1 MRRIT
6 VIAYIA
12 AFLILAVNALF
23 YRSLYNHQIEYI
35 SKMLDRQARIVGTE
49 MEQTS
54 QMLIP
59 DLAEMNFGDNISE
72 FFSASEV
79 NDRALEKIELYYSK
93 YEDLIVSLKLNDN
106 KGNVFTLLKDQE
118 KNTWI
123 NGRYKAQIQPAIFDK
138 EKVEPVR
145 ENFEYYFP
153 VMKGGELL
161 GNFVVTINFDQ
172 YFTRIFS
179 KYSIEDYQWQWV
191 INSDGNIIYDTH
203 KGKPGYS
210 ETKRLTKEV
219 NDGVSGRLFHTI
231 DSDGKS
237 KKILSSFFPV
247 NIIGK
252 SFGIVFSA
260 PTDFF
265 QKYIVRNSTIIV
277 LITLLIVLAII
288 HIYRIIFKRQNKK
301 MIETR
306 NSEATLIKMI
316 EEMPVGIVVYNQNRE
331 ILKANRIA
339 AQLFSRD
346 SETEMLG
353 MLIPDLSRNE
363 YVSDLSGQ
371 FGQGKI
377 IKINA
382 IHGDRIVFRGSI
394 PIDFKGEDATL
405 ESYIDITALEAARK
419 HEAEANIAKSE
430 LLARMSFEIRTPL
443 NGIIGMTEML
453 CRSNLPPESK
463 EVSGLLR
470 RSTDLL
476 LNIITDIFDVSKV
489 ETGKMFLDQIPFKV
503 RDEITYCINMIMRDN
518 PDTRVE
524 LIQDVAP
531 TVPDNVI
538 GDPYRLRQ
546 ILSNLLFNSLSTNL
560 EGEIK
565 LSCRLKSAINNV
577 ITLEFTIADTGR
589 VYTKTEIKKLFG
601 DYITN
606 KGMRSEW
613 SEELRLGPILA
624 RQLVELMGGELN
636 AVSPAFVDSSR
647 QDRGLKITFNIQVHL
662 NEKIVKEI
670 DVSGYKELKEIK
682 TLVIAGGQSRD
693 DDFLSILHKMEIP
706 VSVTSYQKHT
716 ISQILTDRQKTKDR
730 YILLILFDDND
741 SDGFIAAEALQK
753 AGLTNE
759 YIVLMFTSRD
769 PKGHYAR
776 CVDLGIDHLLVKPF
790 SVDELTATI
799 SQFFPGIAASAKAEI
814 KKSVKKVPEVLVVD
828 DNQLNRKVV
837 GSLLKVLGIMPD
849 FAESGE
855 EAIEKVRNKTYDI
868 IFMDL
873 IMPVIDGFEA
883 SRTILGFDKKMTI
896 IALSADNMPETR
908 TKAEMSGMKELLSKP
923 VSVKDLRAVIDR
935 YVTND

>member
-12 AFLILAVNALF
+12 TILILAVNALF
-23 YRSLYNHQIEYI
+23 YLSLYNKQIEYI
-35 SKMLDRQARIVGTE
+35 TKMLDRQARIVGTE
-49 MEQTS
+49 MEHTS
-54 QMLIP
+54 QSLIP
-59 DLAEMNFGDNISE
+59 DLSEMNFGNDISD
-72 FFSASEV
+72 FFSATDV

-123 NGRYKAQIQPAIFDK
+123 SGRYTAQVQPVIFNT

-145 ENFEYYFP
+145 ENFDYYFP
-153 VMKGGELL
+153 VLKDGQVL

-179 KYSIEDYQWQWV
+179 KYNIEDYQWQWV
-191 INSDGNIIYDTH
+191 INNEGNVIYDTH

-210 ETKRLTKEV
+210 EIKKLTKEV
-219 NDGVSGRLFHTI
+219 GDGISGRLVHQI
-231 DSDGKS
+231 SIDGKN

-247 NIIGK
+247 TIIGK
-252 SFGIVFSA
+252 EFGIVFSA
-260 PTDFF
+260 PTEFF
-265 QKYIVRNSTIIV
+265 QKYIVRNSTIMV
-277 LITLLIVLAII
+277 LLTLLVFLAII
-288 HIYRIIFKRQNKK
+288 HIYRIIFKKQNKK
-301 MIETR
+301 MIETQ

-339 AQLFSRD
+339 AHLFSRE

-371 FGQGKI
+371 FGQGKV

-382 IHGDRIVFRGSI
+382 IHGEKIVFRGSI
-394 PIDFKGEDATL
+394 PIEFKSEDAIL
-405 ESYIDITALEAARK
+405 ESYIDITALESARK

-463 EVSGLLR
+463 EVSSLLR

-560 EGEIK
+560 DGEIK
-565 LSCRLKSAINNV
+565 LSCKLKSAINNV
-577 ITLEFTIADTGR
+577 ITLEFTISDTGR
-589 VYTKTEIKKLFG
+589 VYTKAEIKKLFG

-624 RQLVELMGGELN
+624 RQLVDLMGGELN
-636 AVSPAFVDSSR
+636 AVSPAFIDTNK
-647 QDRGLKITFNIQVHL
+647 QEKGLKITFNIQVHL

-670 DVSGYKELKEIK
+670 DVSNYKTLRDIK

-706 VSVTSYQKHT
+706 VSVTSFQKHT
-716 ISQILTDRQKTKDR
+716 ISQILTDRQNLKNR
-730 YILLILFDDND
+730 YILLVLFDDAD
-741 SDGFIAAEALQK
+741 SDGFVAAEALQK

-759 YIVLMFTSRD
+759 YIVFMFTSRD

-790 SVDELTATI
+790 SIDELAATI
-799 SQFFPGIAASAKAEI
+799 TQFFPAITASLKSDI
-814 KKSVKKVPEVLVVD
+814 KNSVKKVPEVLVVD

-849 FAESGE
+849 FAEGGE
-855 EAIEKVRNKTYDI
+855 EAIEKVKSKTYDI

-883 SRTILGFDKKMTI
+883 SRTILNFDKRMTI

-908 TKAEMSGMKELLSKP
+908 AKAELSGMKELLSKP
-923 VSVKDLRAVIDR
+923 VTVKDLRAVIDR
-935 YVTND
+935 YVTNE

>member
-6 VIAYIA
+6 IIAYMA
-12 AFLILAVNALF
+12 MFLILVINVLF
-23 YRSLYNHQIEYI
+23 YRFLYNNQIEYI
-35 SKMLDRQARIVGTE
+35 TNMLDRQARIVASDIDH
-49 MEQTS
+49 TS
-54 QMLIP
+54 QSLTP
-59 DLAEMNFGDNISE
+59 DLTEMNFGNDVSE
-72 FFSASEV
+72 FFLNREI
-79 NDRALEKIELYYSK
+79 NERAIEKIELYYSK
-93 YEDLIVSLKLNDN
+93 YEDLIVSIKLNDN
-106 KGNVFTLLKDQE
+106 KGNVFTLFKDQE
-118 KNTWI
+118 KNNWI
-123 NGRYKAQIQPAIFDK
+123 SGTYKAQQQPEIFNH
-138 EKVEPVR
+138 EKIEPVR
-145 ENFEYYFP
+145 ENIDYYFP
-153 VMKGGELL
+153 VEKDGVVI
-161 GNFVVTINFDQ
+161 GNFVLTLNFNQ

-179 KYSIEDYQWQWV
+179 KYSIEYYQWQWV
-191 INSDGNIIYDTH
+191 VNSKGDIIFDTH

-210 ETKRLTKEV
+210 EIKKLTKQIG
-219 NDGVSGRLFHTI
+219 DGVSGHLVHTMSF
-231 DSDGKS
+231 DNTN
-237 KKILSSFFPV
+237 KKILSSFFPIT
-247 NIIGK
+247 IIGK
-252 SFGIVFSA
+252 DLGIVFSA

-265 QKYIVRNSTIIV
+265 QKYLVMRSGFIVF
-277 LITLLIVLAII
+277 ITLLIVLLII
-288 HIYRIIFKRQNKK
+288 QIYRSIFRKQSRK
-301 MIETR
+301 MVETQ

-339 AQLFSRD
+339 AQLFSRS

-363 YVSDLSGQ
+363 YLSDLSGQ

-377 IKINA
+377 IKISA
-382 IHGDRIVFRGSI
+382 IPGDRIVFRGSI
-394 PIDFKGEDATL
+394 PVNFKGEDATL

-453 CRSNLPPESK
+453 LRSNLPPETK
-463 EVSGLLR
+463 DVANLLR

-489 ETGKMFLDQIPFKV
+489 ETGKMILDQIPFKV
-503 RDEITYCINMIMRDN
+503 RDEIIYCINMIMRDN
-518 PDTRVE
+518 PDTRVN

-546 ILSNLLFNSLSTNL
+546 IISNLLFNSLSTNL
-560 EGEIK
+560 DGEIN

-577 ITLEFTIADTGR
+577 ITLEFIIVDTGH
-589 VYTKTEIKKLFG
+589 VYTKAEIKQLFG

-606 KGMRSEW
+606 KGIRSEW

-636 AVSPAFVDSSR
+636 AVSPASVDSNK
-647 QDRGLKITFNIQVHL
+647 QERGLKITFNIQVHL
-662 NEKIVKEI
+662 NEKITKEI
-670 DVSGYKELKEIK
+670 DVSGYKSLKDIK
-682 TLVIAGGQSRD
+682 TLVITGGQSRD
-693 DDFLSILHKMEIP
+693 DDFLSILHKIELP

-716 ISQILTDRQKTKDR
+716 INQILSDRQKSKDK
-730 YILLILFDDND
+730 YILLILFDDTD
-741 SDGFIAAEALQK
+741 SDGFVAAEALQK
-753 AGLTNE
+753 AGITNE

-790 SVDELTATI
+790 SIDELKGTI
-799 SQFFPGIAASAKAEI
+799 AQFFPAISTSLQSDSKTSA
-814 KKSVKKVPEVLVVD
+814 KKVPEILVVD

-837 GSLLKVLGIMPD
+837 GSLLKVLGIMAD

-873 IMPVIDGFEA
+873 IMPLMDGFEA
-883 SRTILGFDKKMTI
+883 SRTILNFDKKMTI

-908 TKAEMSGMKELLSKP
+908 AKAEMSGMKELLSKP
-923 VSVKDLRAVIDR
+923 VTVKDLRAVIDR
-935 YVTND
+935 YVTNN